1 MDRSALF
8 FVGLLLLACPLAWG
22 QESPLTVTVGNGG
35 AGVLSGPDEVHYVTS
50 ELEPGIEVKIYRLDP
65 GRWCAIRP
73 PDDSFSLVRA
83 AAIEIVDEDRGVAQ
97 INTVDE
103 RCWIGTM
110 MGKVDEPMWQIKLK
124 RGERVRVLGSIPSET
139 DPAQPE
145 WYQIAPPSGEFR
157 WMRWSDLDDDSR
169 QRALEHFESSA
180 SGTAQAEPKTVLVK
194 SDSVRIPTDS
204 QSDAST
210 NSSSKG
216 VALARY
222 DQPSADRP
230 TLSATQSKGQW
241 RAPQRR
247 RPIENFTANQTSPT
261 TYPSGFAAPDPTR
274 RADIAQTPTSWPEAI
289 PNGPTKWSQALQEL
303 DLRLSVEVLKE
314 PAQWQLDSLATDVM
328 RFKTSGANPS
338 DTATADHLLNKIR
351 QFQILQNGSGR
362 SNTQTPP
369 PQIQGVVAVVGQD
382 SIPMQRSAVGQIDQ
396 SNAAY
401 AQSFDAHGW
410 LNELVRDGGMGQS
423 TYVLQDETGKITHLI
438 SATPGLNLHRYLK
451 TKIGIAGQK
460 GFHEGMKLDHITAER
475 IVNLDTLRR

>member
-1 MDRSALF
+1 MDRSAPF

-22 QESPLTVTVGNGG
+22 QESPITVVIGEGG
-35 AGVLSGPDEVHYVTS
+35 AAVLSGPDEVHYDTS
-50 ELEPGIEVKIYRLDP
+50 ILEPGTEIEIYRLDP

-83 AAIEIVDEDRGVAQ
+83 AAIEVLDEDRGVAQ
-97 INTVDE
+97 IIADDE

-110 MGKVDEPMWQIKLK
+110 MGQVEEPMWQIKLK
-124 RGERVRVLGSIPSET
+124 QGERVRLLGSIPSAADT
-139 DPAQPE
+139 AQPE
-145 WYQIAPPSGEFR
+145 WYQIDPPSGEFR

-169 QRALEHFESSA
+169 QRALKHFESSA
-180 SGTAQAEPKTVLVK
+180 SRTAQVEPKTVLVK
-194 SDSVRIPTDS
+194 SDSVQIPTNS
-204 QSDAST
+204 QSDAPT
-210 NSSSKG
+210 NSSSND

-222 DQPSADRP
+222 DQPSGDRP

-247 RPIENFTANQTSPT
+247 RPIGDFTASQTLPT
-261 TYPSGFAAPDPTR
+261 TYPSGFVAPDPTR
-274 RADIAQTPTSWPEAI
+274 RIETAQGPTSLAEAVPI
-289 PNGPTKWSQALQEL
+289 GPTRWPLALQEL

-314 PAQWQLDSLATDVM
+314 PAQWQFDPLVADVM
-328 RFKTSGANPS
+328 RFKASSANSS
-338 DTATADHLLNKIR
+338 DTATADHLLNKVR

-362 SNTQTPP
+362 ASTQTPT
-369 PQIQGVVAVVGQD
+369 PQIQGVVAVVGKD
-382 SIPMQRSAVGQIDQ
+382 SIPMQRSAVGQIDP

-460 GFHEGMKLDHITAER
+460 GFHQGMNLDHITAER
-475 IVNLDTLRR
+475 IVNLDTIRR